1 MRTCLCFGTLA
12 GILVALAGAPSYGE
26 TLRLA
31 VQDMT
36 TVEDGAG
43 NARILFKMADP
54 GNLGYVAISR
64 ASIQFDLTGTPRSGR
79 LGLQVHPV
87 TTTWSPGAV
96 AWSTDFDES
105 VYGRTE
111 VDLGRSGPVSL
122 DITLL
127 VKEILESGATS
138 LGFVLTTQ
146 PSETTGL
153 QSADLSRFANLGS
166 ATVEIKYRRTPPP
179 LALRN
184 RSPR

>member
-1 MRTCLCFGTLA
+1 MKTCLCLGILA
-12 GILVALAGAPSYGE
+12 GVLAGPPTYGE

-31 VQDMT
+31 IEDMT

-43 NARILFKMADP
+43 NARVFFKMADP
-54 GNLGYVAISR
+54 GSLGYVAISR

-79 LGLQVHPV
+79 LGLRVHPV
-87 TTTWSPGAV
+87 AAAWSPGAV

-111 VDLGRSGPVSL
+111 LDLGRSGPASL

-127 VKEILESGATS
+127 VKEVLESGATS
-138 LGFVLTTQ
+138 FGFVLTTQ
-146 PSETTGL
+146 TTEGAGL
-153 QSADLSRFANLGS
+153 QVADLSRFANLGS
-166 ATVEIKYRRTPPP
+166 ASVEIKYRKTPMP
-179 LALRN
+179 LALRD